1 MSAAPSFKVEHA
13 PTRILLIEH
22 DVWDVGLIE
31 EALAELDERQYY
43 NTIRR
48 AYELVHAETLAEAIR
63 FVRDVSFDAVLLN
76 LNLEESQGLSTL
88 FQLRAAA
95 PGPPVIILS
104 DTANEA
110 LANHALKEGAQDY
123 LLKSEVEPG
132 MLARCLRYA
141 KERQQLSLAL
151 GRVSMRDELTGLY
164 NRGAFVAFA
173 EHAIR
178 VARRVNARVAVLLA
192 GLTESSGG
200 YDQQLARLD
209 AADVLRSAFAE
220 EVLARVDDNR
230 FAVLLVET
238 SGVSGQ
244 RLEEILR
251 NTVSEHNSVRSNP
264 IELRIQLT
272 HLDPPHQSV
281 ESLLGTS

>member
-1 MSAAPSFKVEHA
+1 MSAAPSLFEVEHA

-43 NTIRR
+43 NTVRR
-48 AYELVHAETLAEAIR
+48 AYELIHAETLAEAIR
-63 FVRDVSFDAVLLN
+63 FLRDISFDAVLLN
-76 LNLEESQGLSTL
+76 LNLEDSQGLSTL

-95 PGPPVIILS
+95 PAPPVIILS

-123 LLKSEVEPG
+123 VLKSEVEPG
-132 MLARCLRYA
+132 ILARCLRYA

-164 NRGAFVAFA
+164 NRGAFVAFTEQA
-173 EHAIR
+173 LR
-178 VARRVNARVAVLLA
+178 VASRVNARVAVLLA
-192 GLTESSGG
+192 GLTKGNGG
-200 YDQQLARLD
+200 YDRQLARLD

-220 EVLARVDDNR
+220 EVLARVDDDR
-230 FAVLLVET
+230 FAVLLVE
-238 SGVSGQ
+238 SPGACGQ

-251 NTVSEHNSVRSNP
+251 STVTRHNSVRPNP
-264 IELRIQLT
+264 IEFRIQVT
-272 HLDPPHQSV
+272 HLDTPHQPV
-281 ESLLGTS
+281 ESLLD